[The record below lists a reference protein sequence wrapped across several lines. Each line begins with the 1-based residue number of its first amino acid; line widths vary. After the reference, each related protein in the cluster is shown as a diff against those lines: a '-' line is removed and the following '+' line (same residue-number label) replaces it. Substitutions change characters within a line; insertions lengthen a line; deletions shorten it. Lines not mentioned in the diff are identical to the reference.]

1 MTIPISNT
9 RMLPRREYHL
19 TCDPGRRRRT
29 AEGIER
35 MGLIDTV
42 LVRIFHQKGE
52 IARLAECSV
61 RQHLDNQVEVEV
73 IKDETSFIGRLRI
86 VFHSSS
92 TWLRVKGV
100 NDRVPG
106 PAVVG

>member
-1 MTIPISNT
+1 
-9 RMLPRREYHL
+9 
-19 TCDPGRRRRT
+19 
-29 AEGIER
+29 

-73 IKDETSFIGRLRI
+73 IKDEASFIVRLRV

-100 NDRVPG
+100 NDRSLGQPWWLLDDG
-106 PAVVG
+106 GAVSRDLIRADCCR